1 MHQAVQQFVERMGVL
16 MEADGMPRIAG
27 RIFGF
32 LLVHT
37 GAFSL
42 DDLAEQLQVSKASV
56 STNARLLEQ
65 LGVIERIAAPGDRRD
80 YYQMQDD
87 AWARMLHVA
96 QRRWEGM
103 RRVLREA
110 GDALPDGMDVGR
122 ERLLEAERFHE
133 LLAEESERLMERWR
147 EGKLEAPPADSLSQP
162 AA

>member
-1 MHQAVQQFVERMGVL
+1 MHKAVQQFVERMGVM

-42 DDLAEQLQVSKASV
+42 DELAEQLQVSKASV

-80 YYQMQDD
+80 YYQMEDD

-103 RRVLREA
+103 RRALREA
-110 GDALPDGMDVGR
+110 GDALPEGMDVGR
-122 ERLLEAERFHE
+122 ERLLEAERFHV

-147 EGKLEAPPADSLSQP
+147 EGRVEVSPADRLSQP